1 MSKSEQ
7 MLAAL
12 QEQDLAL
19 ADRYFEQALK
29 MCIRDRK
36 GIDGFVRIELFKKT
50 ITVRKKQTSCLSNKG
65 EIK

>member
-1 MSKSEQ
+1 MISLRAE
-7 MLAAL
+7 
-12 QEQDLAL
+12 DLS
-19 ADRYFEQALK
+19 DFQK
-29 MCIRDRK
+29 NSIGFKKIDKKQIVGRK